1 MSVDRSRL
9 IEELVEYF
17 ITQHFTVHGA
27 KGISGYKP
35 PPIIPNDGF
44 GDLKPRV
51 PDVAGLDR
59 EKQRIVFGIIR
70 ETKEELDAEQSLTDY
85 NVFLDHMHGARDQ
98 ASVLVVLLPSLL
110 ITDFT
115 NILTHYI
122 HREYWHRV
130 VAVSSRLMNKDQV
143 NAERR

>member
-1 MSVDRSRL
+1 MSVDRRRL
-9 IEELVEYF
+9 VEELVEYF
-17 ITQHFTVHGA
+17 IAQQFTVHGA

-35 PPIIPNDGF
+35 PPTIPNDGF

-51 PDVAGLDR
+51 PDVAGLER
-59 EKQRIVFGIIR
+59 EKQQIVFGIIR

-85 NVFLDHMHGARDQ
+85 NVFLDHNHGAGDQ
-98 ASVLVVLLPSLL
+98 ASGLVVLLPSSLS
-110 ITDFT
+110 TDFM

-130 VAVSSRLMNKDQV
+130 TTVVSRLM
-143 NAERR
+143 E